1 MMRPSTSFALR
12 LFVKL
17 VLAFIVAG
25 FVFYL
30 AIYFGFFG
38 EVPTKKTLKSLQNN
52 SASEIYTAD
61 SVLIGRYFIQD
72 RTNVEYK
79 SISPFV
85 VKALVA
91 TEDARFYEHRGVD
104 MRGLLRVVVKTI
116 LLQDESSGGGSTLSQ
131 QLAKNLFPR
140 KSHRI
145 LSTPINK
152 VREMI
157 TAIRLESVYT
167 KEEIIELYLN
177 TVPMGGNIYGIER
190 ASRVF
195 FNKGS
200 GDLNM
205 EEAAVL
211 IGMLKANTTY
221 NPARAPQR
229 SLERRNVVIGQMLKE
244 GYITANEADSVKLRP
259 LVLSYNKN
267 RAGQG
272 IAPYLREYLRKELL
286 KWTETHLDED
296 EKPYDLYT
304 DGLKIYTTIDSR
316 IQLEAERAV
325 RTQMTKLQ
333 RMFES
338 HWRNQNP
345 WGNNKSVISAA
356 MQKSNRY
363 AELQEA
369 GKSEEAIRDAFNQK
383 RPMTLF
389 AWGGNK
395 QVTMSPLDSI
405 KYYQK
410 ILNTGLISVEPS
422 SGHIK
427 AWVGGVHHQV
437 FKYDHI
443 LSRRQ
448 VGSTFKP
455 ILYTA
460 ALEKGIDPCMLIENK
475 RITYPQYEN
484 WSPQNADG
492 QYSGK
497 YSMKGALAYSVN
509 TVSAQLMM
517 QTGITQTIS
526 LAHRMGITSEI
537 PTVPSISLGA
547 ASMSL
552 LELVGA
558 YTVFANTGRLVKP
571 VSITEI
577 KNRDGKIIFAAK
589 ESAGKQVISARNAA
603 IMLEMMRGVVDAGS
617 ASRLKTDFGLSMD
630 MAGKTGTT
638 QNQADGWF
646 IGITPKLVTGVWVG
660 AENPLVRFRSL
671 KLGQGANT
679 ALPVWATFMKG
690 LISKPQ
696 FSSYRYSKFRPLSAE
711 LAARLNCP
719 LFVEDEIIEEPV
731 KKESFFKKIF
741 KKGLGIF
748 KKKKKNK
755 DEQAGNQ

>member
-1 MMRPSTSFALR
+1 MMRTSTSFALR
-12 LFVKL
+12 IFVKI
-17 VLAFIVAG
+17 VLALIVAG
-25 FVFYL
+25 FLFYL
-30 AIYFGFFG
+30 CIYFGFFG

-61 SVLIGRYFIQD
+61 SVLIGRYFVQD
-72 RTNVEYK
+72 RTNVSYE

-104 MRGLLRVVVKTI
+104 MRGLLRVIVKTI

-131 QLAKNLFPR
+131 QLAKNLYPR
-140 KSHRI
+140 TSHRFF
-145 LSTPINK
+145 STPINK

-157 TAIRLESVYT
+157 TAIRLESVYS

-195 FNKGS
+195 FNKAS
-200 GDLNM
+200 ADLKM

-221 NPARAPQR
+221 NPARYPQR
-229 SLERRNVVIGQMLKE
+229 SLERRNVVIGQMLRE
-244 GYITANEADSVKLRP
+244 GYISNSEADSIRLQP

-333 RMFES
+333 RIFDA
-338 HWRNQNP
+338 HWRNQAP
-345 WGNNKSVISAA
+345 WGNNTSVITSA
-356 MQKSNRY
+356 MQKSDRY
-363 AELQEA
+363 TLLKEA
-369 GKSEEAIRDAFNQK
+369 GKSEEAIRETFNKK
-383 RPMTLF
+383 RAMTLF

-410 ILNTGLISVEPS
+410 ILNTGLISIEPAT
-422 SGHIK
+422 GHVK
-427 AWVGGVHHQV
+427 AWVGGIHHQV
-437 FKYDHI
+437 FNYDHI

-460 ALEKGIDPCMLIENK
+460 ALEKGIDPCILIENK
-475 RITYPQYEN
+475 RVTYPQFEN

-492 QYSGK
+492 RYSGK

-517 QTGITQTIS
+517 QTGISQTIS
-526 LAHRMGITSEI
+526 LAHRMGISSEI

-547 ASMSL
+547 ASLSL

-558 YTVFANTGRLVKP
+558 YTVFVNTGRLVKP
-571 VSITEI
+571 VSITQI
-577 KNRDGKIIFAAK
+577 KDRDGRVIHAAK
-589 ESAGKQVISARNAA
+589 KSEGKQVISARNAA
-603 IMLEMMRGVVDAGS
+603 TMLEMMRGVVDAGS

-679 ALPVWATFMKG
+679 ALPVWATFMKS
-690 LISKPQ
+690 LTAKPQ
-696 FSSYRYSKFRPLSAE
+696 FSSYRYSKFKPLNADV
-711 LAARLNCP
+711 AARLNCP
-719 LFVEDEIIEEPV
+719 LFIEDEIIEEPV
-731 KKESFFKKIF
+731 KKESFFKRIF
-741 KKGLGIF
+741 KKGIGIF
-748 KKKKKNK
+748 KKKKKDQN
-755 DEQAGNQ
+755 EPGQTQ

>member
-12 LFVKL
+12 LFVRIL
-17 VLAFIVAG
+17 LAFIVAG

-30 AIYFGFFG
+30 CIYFGFFG

-72 RTNVEYK
+72 RTNVRYQ

-104 MRGLLRVVVKTI
+104 MRGLLRVIVKTI

-140 KSHRI
+140 QTHRFM
-145 LSTPINK
+145 STPINK
-152 VREMI
+152 IREMI
-157 TAIRLESVYT
+157 IAIRLESVYS
-167 KEEIIELYLN
+167 KDEIIGLYLN

-200 GDLNM
+200 GDLKM

-211 IGMLKANTTY
+211 VGMLKANTTY
-221 NPARAPQR
+221 NPARSPQR
-229 SLERRNVVIGQMLKE
+229 SLQRRNVVLRQMLKE
-244 GYITANEADSVKLRP
+244 GYITPQEADSVKWRP
-259 LVLSYNKN
+259 LILSYNKN

-333 RMFES
+333 RVFDS

-345 WGNNKSVISAA
+345 WGSNTSVISSA
-356 MQKSNRY
+356 MKKSDRY
-363 AELQEA
+363 SILQAA
-369 GKSEEAIRDAFNQK
+369 GKSEEAIREAFNKK
-383 RPMTLF
+383 RPMTVF
-389 AWGGNK
+389 TWGGNR
-395 QVTMSPLDSI
+395 QRTMSPLDSI

-410 ILNTGLISVEPS
+410 ILNTGLISIEPAT
-422 SGHIK
+422 GHVK
-427 AWVGGVHHQV
+427 AWVGGIHHQV
-437 FKYDHI
+437 FKYDHV
-443 LSRRQ
+443 LSKRQ
-448 VGSTFKP
+448 AGSTFKP

-460 ALEKGIDPCMLIENK
+460 ALERGIDPCVLIEN
-475 RITYPQYEN
+475 RRVTYPQFEN
-484 WSPQNADG
+484 WSPQNSDG
-492 QYSGK
+492 RYTGK

-517 QTGITQTIS
+517 QTGISQTIS

-571 VSITEI
+571 ISITQI
-577 KNRDGKIIFAAK
+577 KNRDGNVIYAAK
-589 ESAGKQVISARNAA
+589 ESDGTQVISARNAA
-603 IMLEMMRGVVDAGS
+603 TMLEMMRGVVDAGS

-679 ALPVWATFMKG
+679 ALPVWATFMKS
-690 LISKPQ
+690 LVSKPS

-711 LAARLNCP
+711 VAARLNCP

-741 KKGLGIF
+741 KKGIGLF
-748 KKKKKNK
+748 KKKKKDK
-755 DEQAGNQ
+755 DEPVEN

>member
-17 VLAFIVAG
+17 VLSLIVAG
-25 FVFYL
+25 FIFYL
-30 AIYFGFFG
+30 AIYLGFFG
-38 EVPTKKTLKSLQNN
+38 EVPSKKRLKSLQNN

-72 RTNVEYK
+72 RTNVRYG
-79 SISPFV
+79 SISPYV

-91 TEDARFYEHRGVD
+91 TEDARFYDHHGVD
-104 MRGLLRVVVKTI
+104 VRGLFRVIVKSI

-140 KSHRI
+140 KSHR
-145 LSTPINK
+145 LFSTPINK
-152 VREMI
+152 IREMI
-157 TAIRLESVYT
+157 TAVRLESVYS

-195 FNKGS
+195 FNKRS
-200 GDLNM
+200 GELKM

-211 IGMLKANTTY
+211 VGMLKANTTY
-221 NPARAPQR
+221 NPARYPER
-229 SLERRNVVIGQMLKE
+229 SLARRNVVVSQMLKE
-244 GYITANEADSVKLRP
+244 GYISPAEADSIKLRP
-259 LVLSYNKN
+259 LILSYNKN
-267 RAGQG
+267 RGGQG
-272 IAPYLREYLRKELL
+272 IAPYLREYLRKQLL
-286 KWTETHLDED
+286 KWAETHLDAN

-316 IQLEAERAV
+316 IQLAAERAV
-325 RTQMTKLQ
+325 RTQMAKLQ
-333 RMFES
+333 RTFDQ
-338 HWRNQNP
+338 HWGKQAP
-345 WGNNKSVISAA
+345 WGRNTSVITSA
-356 MQKSNRY
+356 MQQSDRY
-363 AELQEA
+363 ALLKEA
-369 GKSEEAIRDAFNQK
+369 GKSEETIRETFNQK

-389 AWGGNK
+389 SWAGNK
-395 QVTMSPLDSI
+395 KVTMSPLDSI

-410 ILNTGLISVEPS
+410 ILNTGLISIEPAT
-422 SGHIK
+422 GKVK
-427 AWVGGVHHQV
+427 AWVGGINHQV

-448 VGSTFKP
+448 AGSTFKP

-460 ALEKGIDPCMLIENK
+460 ALEKGIDPCMMIENK
-475 RITYPQYEN
+475 RLTYPEFEN

-492 QYSGK
+492 NYSGK

-517 QTGITQTIS
+517 QTGISQTIS

-537 PTVPSISLGA
+537 PTVPSISLGT
-547 ASMSL
+547 ASLSL

-558 YTVFANTGRLVKP
+558 YTVYANTGRLVKP
-571 VSITEI
+571 FSITQI
-577 KNRDGKIIFAAK
+577 RDREGNVIFQAK
-589 ESAGKQVISARNAA
+589 EAKSQQVISAGNAA
-603 IMLEMMRGVVDAGS
+603 TMLEMMKGVVDAGS
-617 ASRLKTDFGLSMD
+617 ASRLKTEFGLSMD

-679 ALPVWATFMKG
+679 ALPVWATFMKS
-690 LISKPQ
+690 LVAKSA
-696 FSSYRYSKFRPLSAE
+696 FSSYRYSKFRPLSSE

-719 LFVEDEIIEEPV
+719 LFVEDVIVEEPV
-731 KKESFFKKIF
+731 KKESFFKRIF

-748 KKKKKNK
+748 KRKKKNK
-755 DEQAGNQ
+755 DEQ

>member
-1 MMRPSTSFALR
+1 MMRTSTSFALR
-12 LFVKL
+12 IFVKL
-17 VLAFIVAG
+17 VLAMIVAG

-38 EVPTKKTLKSLQNN
+38 EVPTKKALKSLQNN

-72 RTNVEYK
+72 RTNVKYEA
-79 SISPFV
+79 ISPFV
-85 VKALVA
+85 VKALIA
-91 TEDARFYEHRGVD
+91 TEDARFYDHNGVD
-104 MRGLLRVVVKTI
+104 VRGLFRVVVKSI
-116 LLQDESSGGGSTLSQ
+116 LLQDESAGGGSTLSQ

-140 KSHRI
+140 KRHRY

-152 VREMI
+152 IREMI
-157 TAIRLESVYT
+157 TAVRLESVYS

-195 FNKGS
+195 FNKAS
-200 GDLNM
+200 DELNM

-221 NPARAPQR
+221 NPVRYPER
-229 SLERRNVVIGQMLKE
+229 SLERRNVVLGQMLKE
-244 GYITANEADSVKLRP
+244 GYISPAVADSIKLRP
-259 LVLSYNKN
+259 LILSYNKN

-272 IAPYLREYLRKELL
+272 IAPYLREYLRKQLL
-286 KWTETHLDED
+286 KWAESHRDED

-304 DGLKIYTTIDSR
+304 DGLRIYTTIDSR
-316 IQLEAERAV
+316 IQLAAERAV

-333 RMFES
+333 RVFDS
-338 HWRNQNP
+338 HWGNQAP
-345 WGNNKSVISAA
+345 WGKNTSVITTA
-356 MQKSNRY
+356 MQQSNRY
-363 AELQEA
+363 ALLKEE
-369 GKSEEAIRDAFNQK
+369 GKSEDEIIGIFNKK

-389 AWGGNK
+389 AWGGNRK
-395 QVTMSPLDSI
+395 VTMSPLDSI

-410 ILNTGLISVEPS
+410 MLNTGLISIEPAT
-422 SGHIK
+422 GHVK
-427 AWVGGVHHQV
+427 AWVGGINHQV

-443 LSRRQ
+443 LAKRQ

-475 RITYPQYEN
+475 RVTYPQFEN
-484 WSPQNADG
+484 WSPQNPDG
-492 QYSGK
+492 HYTGK

-517 QTGITQTIS
+517 QTGISQTIS

-547 ASMSL
+547 ASLSL

-558 YTVFANTGRLVKP
+558 YTVYANTGRLVQP
-571 VSITEI
+571 YSITQI
-577 KNRDGKIIFAAK
+577 KDRNGKVIFRAK
-589 ESAGKQVISARNAA
+589 ETEGKRVISTRNAA
-603 IMLEMMRGVVDAGS
+603 TMLEMMRGVVDAGS
-617 ASRLKTDFGLSMD
+617 ASRLKTDFGLNID

-646 IGITPKLVTGVWVG
+646 IGITPRLVTGVWVG
-660 AENPLVRFRSL
+660 AENPVVRFRSL

-679 ALPVWATFMKG
+679 ALPVWATFMKN
-690 LISKPQ
+690 LVAKPE
-696 FSSYRYSKFRPLSAE
+696 FSIYRTSRFRPLSAE
-711 LAARLNCP
+711 LIARLNCP
-719 LFVEDEIIEEPV
+719 LFVEDVVVEEPV
-731 KKESFFKKIF
+731 KKEGFFKRIF

-748 KKKKKNK
+748 KRKKKNK
-755 DEQAGNQ
+755 EEEDQ

>member
-17 VLAFIVAG
+17 VLSLIVAG
-25 FVFYL
+25 FIFYL
-30 AIYFGFFG
+30 AIYLGFFG
-38 EVPTKKTLKSLQNN
+38 EVPSKKRLKSLQNN

-72 RTNVEYK
+72 RTNVRYR
-79 SISPFV
+79 SISPYV

-91 TEDARFYEHRGVD
+91 TEDARFYDHNGVD
-104 MRGLLRVVVKTI
+104 VRGLFRVVVKSI

-140 KSHRI
+140 KSHR
-145 LSTPINK
+145 LFSTPINK
-152 VREMI
+152 IREMI
-157 TAIRLESVYT
+157 TAVRLESVYS

-195 FNKGS
+195 FNKTS
-200 GDLNM
+200 GELKM

-211 IGMLKANTTY
+211 VGMLKANTTY
-221 NPARAPQR
+221 NPARYPER
-229 SLERRNVVIGQMLKE
+229 SLARRNVVVSQMLKE
-244 GYITANEADSVKLRP
+244 GYISPAEADSIKLRP
-259 LVLSYNKN
+259 LILSYNKS
-267 RAGQG
+267 RGGQG
-272 IAPYLREYLRKELL
+272 IAPYLREYLRKQLL
-286 KWTETHLDED
+286 KWAETHMDAD

-316 IQLEAERAV
+316 IQLAAERAV
-325 RTQMTKLQ
+325 RTQMAKLQ
-333 RMFES
+333 RTFDQ
-338 HWRNQNP
+338 HWGNQAP
-345 WGNNKSVISAA
+345 WGRNTSVITSA
-356 MQKSNRY
+356 MQKSDRY
-363 AELQEA
+363 ALLKEA
-369 GKSEEAIRDAFNQK
+369 GKPEEAIREIFNEK

-389 AWGGNK
+389 SWAGNK
-395 QVTMSPLDSI
+395 KVTMSPLDSI

-410 ILNTGLISVEPS
+410 ILNTGLISIEPAT
-422 SGHIK
+422 GKVK
-427 AWVGGVHHQV
+427 AWVGGINHQV

-448 VGSTFKP
+448 AGSTFKP

-460 ALEKGIDPCMLIENK
+460 ALEKGIDPCMMIENK
-475 RITYPQYEN
+475 RLTYPQFEN

-492 QYSGK
+492 NYSGK

-517 QTGITQTIS
+517 QTGISQTIS

-547 ASMSL
+547 ASLSL

-558 YTVFANTGRLVKP
+558 YTVYANTGRLVKP
-571 VSITEI
+571 FSITQI
-577 KNRDGKIIFAAK
+577 RDREGNVVFQAK
-589 ESAGKQVISARNAA
+589 EAKSQQVISAGNAA
-603 IMLEMMRGVVDAGS
+603 TMLEMMKGVVDAGS
-617 ASRLKTDFGLSMD
+617 ASRLKTEFGLSMD

-679 ALPVWATFMKG
+679 ALPVWATFMKS
-690 LISKPQ
+690 LVAKSA
-696 FSSYRYSKFRPLSAE
+696 FSTYRYSKFRPLSSE

-719 LFVEDEIIEEPV
+719 LFVEDVIVEEPV
-731 KKESFFKKIF
+731 KKESFFKRIF

-748 KKKKKNK
+748 KRKKKNQ
-755 DEQAGNQ
+755 DEQ